1 MGDYNSAYTGL
12 QIDSAIEK
20 VTTNVYT
27 KSEVDSSLLSKADVS
42 DIPTQ
47 TSDLTNDS
55 GFITKAINDLTN
67 YYLKSETY
75 TKAEINNLISTIP
88 IFSIEVVQELPTTEI
103 SATTVYLVP
112 SNSETEDIYKE
123 YIYVNNDWELL
134 GIQKADLSNY
144 YNKTETNTLLN
155 AKANTNDLS
164 TVATSGSY
172 NDLSNK
178 PTIPTATSDLTND
191 SNFVSSSSLST
202 VATSGSYND
211 LSNKPTIPTIESGTW
226 TPELGVT
233 SGNLP
238 TYSPYY
244 TKGQYYRIGK
254 LVYIILDC
262 RFQIE
267 NVTDVI
273 GYACIKG
280 LPFTSMSIRSTT
292 RQALTMSRCEGLA
305 YSPGA
310 VGYVL
315 NGSTQLNLL
324 DITGKNQ
331 QSYILNSTANSS
343 GNYYR
348 DFYIVFS
355 GCYLSS

>member
-134 GIQKADLSNY
+134 GIQKTDLSNY

-172 NDLSNK
+172 SDLSNK
-178 PTIPTATSDLTND
+178 PMIPTATSDLTND

-211 LSNKPTIPTIESGTW
+211 LSNTPSLSTVATSGSYSDLSNKPTIPANTSDLTNDSGYITN
-226 TPELGVT
+226 
-233 SGNLP
+233 SANNL
-238 TYSPYY
+238 T
-244 TKGQYYRIGK
+244 
-254 LVYIILDC
+254 
-262 RFQIE
+262 
-267 NVTDVI
+267 
-273 GYACIKG
+273 
-280 LPFTSMSIRSTT
+280 
-292 RQALTMSRCEGLA
+292 
-305 YSPGA
+305 
-310 VGYVL
+310 
-315 NGSTQLNLL
+315 
-324 DITGKNQ
+324 
-331 QSYILNSTANSS
+331 
-343 GNYYR
+343 NYYLKSETYTQSEVNNAITTAINNITNG
-348 DFYIVFS
+348 DGVY
-355 GCYLSS
+355 Y